1 MCIQYKLKHIQIYR
15 QILNKT
21 NKFYRIHILHLF
33 QRLLFSYSKR
43 ISLDFVCTSYFLSFF
58 CRFVPIHCIFQSIY
72 NVFVHNPIARAMDK
86 KYNEQQFFL
95 LCLLSFFWQNNEWKL
110 ENLNEHNKN
119 RNKRQQQKK
128 RNHNPNIYIFSFH
141 HNHFFQLGI
150 IQLCCLH
157 TYQIMC
163 IRMYY
168 TNCV

>member
-58 CRFVPIHCIFQSIY
+58 VVLCRSIAFFKAYIMYSYITRLQKQWTKNTTNSNFFVMSS
-72 NVFVHNPIARAMDK
+72 
-86 KYNEQQFFL
+86 L
-95 LCLLSFFWQNNEWKL
+95 LFWQNNEWKL